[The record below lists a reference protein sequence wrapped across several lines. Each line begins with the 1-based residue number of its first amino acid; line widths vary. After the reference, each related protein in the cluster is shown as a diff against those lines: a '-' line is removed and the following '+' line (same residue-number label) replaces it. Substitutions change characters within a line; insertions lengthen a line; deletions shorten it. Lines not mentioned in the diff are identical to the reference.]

1 LRSRAI
7 DTARRAR
14 QLERDQCEE
23 PLLQQNRCMGKLIY
37 RCTRTGMNVQVEM
50 PEPAPTDPPDSYESV
65 TCPACSRIHLINK
78 TTGRLLSDNEK
89 K

>member
-1 LRSRAI
+1 
-7 DTARRAR
+7 
-14 QLERDQCEE
+14 
-23 PLLQQNRCMGKLIY
+23 
-37 RCTRTGMNVQVEM
+37 MNVQVEM